1 MLMRYFLPAV
11 LALLAVPLVGFGLW
25 LATLRAAPATYAP
38 PAIPQAETDAMLA
51 ALKPPKRARPLI
63 AVVAINDAT
72 ETTDYLMPVGILRR
86 ADIADVTTL
95 SSGAGSVKLYPALT
109 VEADA
114 TMGAFDAL
122 HPKGADYVIV
132 PAMSR
137 DDDPVVTAWLR
148 KQAEGGA
155 VIIAIC
161 AGAKVVAS
169 AGLLDGGRATTH
181 WYYLGELMKR
191 HPTIS
196 YIADRR
202 MVLDRGIATTTGV
215 TASMPMMLTLIE
227 AIAGRGKAEA
237 VARTIG
243 QGGWSAGHDS
253 GAFRLTRPFVTT
265 VLGNRV
271 AFWNRDRFGVAP
283 EPGMDEVALALVVDA
298 WSRTYRSNV
307 EIFAASPAAVTTRNG
322 VRVLPDKVVASW
334 AGERL
339 IPDKPPAEALDSAL
353 QEIAARHGQDTADV
367 VAMQLEYPQ
376 QGKRP

>member
-1 MLMRYFLPAV
+1 
-11 LALLAVPLVGFGLW
+11 
-25 LATLRAAPATYAP
+25 
-38 PAIPQAETDAMLA
+38 
-51 ALKPPKRARPLI
+51 
-63 AVVAINDAT
+63 
-72 ETTDYLMPVGILRR
+72 
-86 ADIADVTTL
+86 
-95 SSGAGSVKLYPALT
+95 
-109 VEADA
+109 
-114 TMGAFDAL
+114 
-122 HPKGADYVIV
+122 
-132 PAMSR
+132 
-137 DDDPVVTAWLR
+137 
-148 KQAEGGA
+148 
-155 VIIAIC
+155 
-161 AGAKVVAS
+161 
-169 AGLLDGGRATTH
+169 
-181 WYYLGELMKR
+181 MKR

-202 MVLDRGIATTTGV
+202 MVLDQGIATTTGV

-271 AFWNRDRFGVAP
+271 AFWNRDRFGVAL

-339 IPDKPPAEALDSAL
+339 IPDRPPAEALDSAL